1 MAYSI
6 KPKSHKTT
14 KVRIGHRMVMA
25 QGIETRF
32 WADFY
37 HQCMVM
43 TWPRFFAGFAVLFM
57 VINTL
62 FAGLYLLG
70 QDPIAN
76 IRPDHPEDL
85 VFFSIETLATVGYGD
100 MHPQTTY
107 GHTIATLEIFTG
119 MSLIAVMTGLVF
131 NRFSRPR
138 ARILFA
144 KAPVIGQ
151 HNGHPTL
158 MLRMANE
165 RHTVIS
171 EATAALWVSL
181 LETTQE
187 GVRMRRFHELR
198 LERDQNPLFALSW
211 TIFHAIDAQSPLHG
225 MGETELAASEALFV
239 VTFSGTDDTASQSL
253 NARQTYGWQDI
264 RWHHR
269 YRDILHTDKDG
280 LSHIDY
286 RYFHDTQAQEPTQA
300 PPASPAG

>member
-1 MAYSI
+1 MSFKI
-6 KPKSHKTT
+6 KPKSSKATQ
-14 KVRIGHRMVMA
+14 VRIGQRTVVA

-43 TWPRFFAGFAVLFM
+43 TWPKFFFSFAGIFLAINLVYAVLY
-57 VINTL
+57 L
-62 FAGLYLLG
+62 FGHEPVAHV
-70 QDPIAN
+70 
-76 IRPDHPEDL
+76 RPDHPEDL
-85 VFFSIETLATVGYGD
+85 FFFSIETLATVGYGD

-119 MSLIAVMTGLVF
+119 MFLIAVMTGLVF
-131 NRFSRPR
+131 TRFSRPR

-144 KAPVIGQ
+144 RAPVIGR
-151 HNGHPTL
+151 HNGLPTF

-187 GVRMRRFHELR
+187 GIRMRRFHELR
-198 LERDQNPLFALSW
+198 LEREQNPLFALSW
-211 TIFHAIDAQSPLHG
+211 TLFHAIDTTSPLYNRS
-225 MGETELAASEALFV
+225 EADLQKSEALFV

-264 RWHHR
+264 RWHHS
-269 YRDILHTDKDG
+269 YRDILHTDENG
-280 LSHIDY
+280 QSHIDY
-286 RYFHDTQAQEPTQA
+286 RYFHDTQKQDLPPTSA
-300 PPASPAG
+300 VL

>member
-1 MAYSI
+1 MAYRI

-14 KVRIGHRMVMA
+14 QVRIGHRMVVA
-25 QGIETRF
+25 KGIENRF

-37 HQCMVM
+37 HQSMVM
-43 TWPRFFAGFAVLFM
+43 SWPRFFFGFAAIFM
-57 VINTL
+57 VINSV
-62 FAGLYLLG
+62 FGALYLLG

-76 IRPDHPEDL
+76 VRPDHLEDL
-85 VFFSIETLATVGYGD
+85 FFFSIETLATVGYGD

-107 GHTIATLEIFTG
+107 GHAIATLEIFTG

-144 KAPVIGQ
+144 RAPVIGQ
-151 HNGHPTL
+151 HNGQPTL

-211 TIFHAIDAQSPLHG
+211 TIFHAIDPSSPLYN
-225 MGETELAASEALFV
+225 MTEEDFKAAEALFV

-253 NARQTYGWQDI
+253 NARQTYAWQDI
-264 RWHHR
+264 RWHHS
-269 YRDILHTDKDG
+269 YKDILHTDQNG
-280 LSHIDY
+280 QSHIDY
-286 RYFHDTQAQEPTQA
+286 RFFHDTQPQEN
-300 PPASPAG
+300 PAKAS

>member
-1 MAYSI
+1 MPMPDRI
-6 KPKSHKTT
+6 KPQLNKTT
-14 KVRIGHRMVMA
+14 QVRIGHRTVMA

-43 TWPRFFAGFAVLFM
+43 TWPRFFFSFAGIFLA
-57 VINTL
+57 INTL
-62 FAGLYLLG
+62 FAVLYLFG
-70 QDPIAN
+70 HEPVAN
-76 IRPDHPEDL
+76 IRKDHPEDL
-85 VFFSIETLATVGYGD
+85 FFFSIETLATVGYGD

-107 GHTIATLEIFTG
+107 GHVIATIEIFTG
-119 MSLIAVMTGLVF
+119 MFLIAAMTGLVF

-144 KAPVIGQ
+144 RSPVIGQ
-151 HNGHPTL
+151 HNGLPTL

-181 LETTQE
+181 LETSKE
-187 GVRMRRFHELR
+187 GVRMRRFHQLP
-198 LERDQNPLFALSW
+198 LERNQNPLFALSW
-211 TIFHAIDAQSPLHG
+211 TIFHAIKPASPLFN
-225 MGETELAASEALFV
+225 MTESDLEKNEALLV

-253 NARQTYGWQDI
+253 NARQTYAWHDI
-264 RWHHR
+264 RWHHS

-280 LSHIDY
+280 QSHIDY
-286 RYFHDTQAQEPTQA
+286 SYFHDTQKQTPD
-300 PPASPAG
+300 PSSPRQ